1 MSNAKLATS
10 QRHSIVV
17 DATQGEEWDGFVRA
31 QGGHLL
37 QTDGWARLK
46 QQHGWQPYRIAVVEQ
61 WPGRILAGALLLYRN
76 LGPLRLAYI
85 PRGPIVDWNDLHLVR
100 QLHKAIHNHA
110 RRHRAITLTIEPNC
124 EDDPNLRQRLTRL
137 GFVAAPP
144 LQPRNTI
151 TVDLSPAEDAILAAM
166 KPKTRYNIRLA
177 QRKGV
182 QITQARNAADVAAFY
197 AMMQE
202 TAARD
207 QFGIHT
213 LAYYQDAFRIF
224 GPQGSGQAALFLAH
238 LPEQGDT
245 PIGGLFALAQPPEGI
260 YMYGASSERGR
271 AAMPNHLLQWQAM
284 QWAKS
289 QGCAAY
295 DMWGIPADI
304 VAAEAA
310 HEGEEQQNV
319 RGGLWGVY
327 RFKQGFGGRLV
338 NYVGAWD
345 YDYLPLLGR
354 LYRARRPRE

>member
-1 MSNAKLATS
+1 MSNAEGAGG
-10 QRHSIVV
+10 QRHTVIVAPEQGAV
-17 DATQGEEWDGFVRA
+17 WDAFVTE

-46 QQHGWQPYRIAVVEQ
+46 QLHGWQPYRLAVVEQ
-61 WPGRILAGALLLYRN
+61 WPGRILAGALLLYRR
-76 LGPLRLAYI
+76 LGPLRVAYI
-85 PRGPIVDWNDLHLVR
+85 PRGPLVDWTDLPLAR
-100 QLHKAIHNHA
+100 QLFKATHNHA

-124 EDDPNLRQRLTRL
+124 EDDPRLRQQLTSL
-137 GFVAAPP
+137 GFIAAPP

-151 TVDLSPAEDAILAAM
+151 TIDLTPSEEAILAAM

-177 QRKGV
+177 SRKGV
-182 QITQARNAADVAAFY
+182 QVTQARDAAEVTAFY
-197 AMMQE
+197 ALMQE

-207 QFGIHT
+207 AFGIHT
-213 LAYYQDAFRIF
+213 LEYYQDAFRIF
-224 GPQGSGQAALFLAH
+224 GPAGPGQAALFLAH
-238 LPEQGDT
+238 LPEHGDAL
-245 PIGGLFALAQPPEGI
+245 IGGLFALAQPPEAI

-271 AAMPNHLLQWQAM
+271 AAMPNHLLQWEAM
-284 QWAKS
+284 KWAKS
-289 QGCAAY
+289 RGCTAY
-295 DMWGIPADI
+295 DMWGVPADI
-304 VAAEAA
+304 AAAEAA

-345 YDYLPLLGR
+345 HDYLPLLGR